1 MKFVSV
7 GTQAASPSKRDKR
20 GDQRSGFTLIEALVA
35 LSLIVT
41 FAAVATP
48 LAFQARHVLLH
59 GDGQV
64 RAQLLLRALIDEP
77 FDRTSPPQEG
87 ASDGTAGDLTWRIDI
102 EHVDDFPVVS
112 VAPTEASQTTQPPI
126 KWALYRVTA
135 RVSWGA
141 GRVVKAE
148 TLRLGRVG

>member
-7 GTQAASPSKRDKR
+7 GTQAASPSKSDKGR
-20 GDQRSGFTLIEALVA
+20 ERRSGFTLIEALVA
-35 LSLIVT
+35 LSLIVA
-41 FAAVATP
+41 FAAVVTP
-48 LAFQARHVLLH
+48 LAFHARHVFVR

-64 RAQLLLRALIDEP
+64 RAQLLLRSLIEEP

-87 ASDGTAGDLTWRIDI
+87 VSDGAAGDLTWRINI
-102 EHVDDFPVVS
+102 ETVDDFPVVFA
-112 VAPTEASQTTQPPI
+112 APTEGTNKTPPI

-135 RVSWGA
+135 QVFWGA

-148 TLRLGRVG
+148 TLRLGRAG